1 MLAIEDGSYDLAGP
15 FGAKVKAMRRW
26 AFRLVIL
33 ALVVAAIWV
42 AQSYLLRPKPVEVR
56 TVEVGHGTVEQ
67 TVTNTRA
74 GTVKAR
80 LRTRMSPEYGGNAV
94 EIPFREGDWVEKGS
108 VVLRIDDSL
117 QRARLDLS
125 TKELAAAA
133 ARQNQACASAER
145 ARRETERM
153 RRLAEEEIVSADV
166 LDEVRSMAE
175 SAAAACDASRS
186 DHDRARS
193 AVGLA
198 RVELEKTVL
207 RAPFSG
213 VLAEVSVEIGEWA
226 SPSPPALPIP
236 PVIDL
241 LDPTSIYI
249 SAPMDETDSAQ
260 VKEGQPVRVTVDSH
274 RGQEFPGR
282 VTRVAVFVLD
292 LEAQNRTV
300 EIEVELDD
308 RELAAQLRPGTSADV
323 EVLLETREDVLR
335 VPSGALIEGNKVLV
349 VDGEQLSE
357 RQLEIGLKNWNFT
370 EVQSGV
376 DEGDLLVVSLDRP
389 EIKAGAL
396 VATPEA
402 APSASP

>member
-1 MLAIEDGSYDLAGP
+1 
-15 FGAKVKAMRRW
+15 MRRW

-33 ALVVAAIWV
+33 ALVVAAIWA

-117 QRARLDLS
+117 QKARLDLS

-153 RRLAEEEIVSADV
+153 RRLAEEEIISADV
-166 LDEVRSMAE
+166 LDEIRSMAE

-198 RVELEKTVL
+198 QVELEKTVL

-213 VLAEVSVEIGEWA
+213 VLADVSVEIGEWA

-241 LDPTSIYI
+241 LDPTSIFI

-260 VKEGQPVRVTVDSH
+260 VKEGQQVRVTVDSH

-308 RELAAQLRPGTSADV
+308 KALASNLLPGTSADV
-323 EVLLETREDVLR
+323 EVILEVRDRVLRLPTSALLEGNRVLLANDGR
-335 VPSGALIEGNKVLV
+335 LV
-349 VDGEQLSE
+349 EQSV
-357 RQLEIGLKNWNFT
+357 EIGLKNWDYA
-370 EVQSGV
+370 EVVSGV
-376 DEGDLLVVSLDRP
+376 EEGHRVVTTLDRVEVKVGARVEVE
-389 EIKAGAL
+389 EIEYR
-396 VATPEA
+396 P
-402 APSASP
+402 